1 MTALHVAQPQLTG
14 DSLWDPALIARYNL
28 AGPRYTSY
36 PTAAQFQEDVSDS
49 LWREAVKASNV
60 SSAPLSLYFHIPFCN
75 TVCYY
80 CACNKIITANR
91 QRATDYLQVLYRE
104 IALQRSM

>member
-1 MTALHVAQPQLTG
+1 MSSSIEFDV
-14 DSLWDPALIARYNL
+14 DLIQRYDL

-36 PTAAQFQEDVSDS
+36 PTAVQFHPQFAEADYLQAISDS
-49 LWREAVKASNV
+49 NASQR
-60 SSAPLSLYFHIPFCN
+60 PLSLYVHLPFCG

-91 QRATDYLQVLYRE
+91 KRASPYLRRLAPRN
-104 IALQRSM
+104 